1 MYLLKLVSKY
11 STILMPIASIIG
23 LLLPNVSNAILP
35 WLPQILFFLMFFTL
49 LGIAQSSLLVTLSKK
64 SVWRFAL
71 LQNVVITMIVAG
83 LGYVFGI
90 QLDLLLALAAVGAT
104 APLFGSGAIINAMGF
119 DALLAMAQTIAATL
133 IMPVTLFIVLTVLA
147 EEGAYLDIVE
157 YGQRLLIYII
167 MPMLLSVIVRKGLP
181 DYLLRKYYPKVAQ
194 FNVILVLAFPLG
206 LMGGFRQT
214 FDDSPVQAIQLL
226 LIALL
231 FVMFI
236 FVLTYLL
243 YRHQGKKMAVIAATV
258 SSGRNVLLTY
268 TIAMPFLGTLFL
280 PLIGALQLPMF
291 FTPFF
296 AKKLVSN
303 KKRPQG

>member
-1 MYLLKLVSKY
+1 
-11 STILMPIASIIG
+11 MPIASIIG